1 MVRDSGADAA
11 ALVVDCDKPVVINIQ
26 GGHNVVSILL
36 CKSNRQCEQWPV
48 TAFWLCTALLS
59 SPGYVVTTMMGPV
72 LPVLHLRFTRYRG
85 NQLDTRR
92 FCDAE
97 STSLTLIQRRKKRR
111 VLSGKARICV
121 RYNYITILLLT

>member
-59 SPGYVVTTMMGPV
+59 SPGYVVTTMVGPV
-72 LPVLHLRFTRYRG
+72 LPVFTYDSQDTEVTNWTHDVFATL
-85 NQLDTRR
+85 NQRL
-92 FCDAE
+92 
-97 STSLTLIQRRKKRR
+97 
-111 VLSGKARICV
+111 
-121 RYNYITILLLT
+121 